1 MDENDLITAVDY
13 NILISMERIIK
24 QEQSNIMEMQEKL
37 DSYQVLNGEL
47 DEEGQKLSKIID
59 DNLDLVERR
68 IQIIQQ
74 ALKDC
79 QGNICVK
86 RFVCGVCLF
95 VCVCVGICV
104 FVCVCVCVCV
114 LPLCMCESVND

>member
-1 MDENDLITAVDY
+1 
-13 NILISMERIIK
+13 
-24 QEQSNIMEMQEKL
+24 MEMRENL

-47 DEEGQKLSKIID
+47 NEKGQKLSKIID
-59 DNLDLVERR
+59 DNLDLVERT

-79 QGNICVK
+79 QGNICIK

-95 VCVCVGICV
+95 VCVCV
-104 FVCVCVCVCV
+104 CVCLCV
-114 LPLCMCESVND
+114 